1 MYMLYRMCYY
11 KIPIVKTYK
20 VPIYKYVTCRIQEQT
35 QKVSQCRYI
44 TLQYGL
50 YLYEIFSKKK

>member
-1 MYMLYRMCYY
+1 MCYY

-35 QKVSQCRYI
+35 QKVCLSVGILHYSMVCI
-44 TLQYGL
+44 CMK
-50 YLYEIFSKKK
+50 YLVKKK